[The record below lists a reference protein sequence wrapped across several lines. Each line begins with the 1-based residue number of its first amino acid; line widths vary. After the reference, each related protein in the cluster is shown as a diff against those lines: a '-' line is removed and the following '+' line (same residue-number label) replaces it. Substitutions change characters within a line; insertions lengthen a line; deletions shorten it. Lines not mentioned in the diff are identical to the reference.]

1 MRALIY
7 CRISADREGSGLG
20 VDRQREDCEA
30 LADNLGWEVVDVF
43 TDNDLSAYSGKPRPA
58 YKAMLEEL
66 RKGRAQAV
74 IAWHTDRLHRSPVEL
89 ESFISLCEPLSIVV
103 RTVQAGEIDLST
115 PSGQMNARIVGAVAR
130 HEIDHARKRM
140 VRAHEQA
147 AAAGKWRARRQVFGY
162 TKDGTSTVHTEAQA
176 IRLAAA
182 DVLAGKSLR
191 QVAREWNEAGYVSK
205 GSAPKWN
212 ASSVRRILANPRYA
226 ALQEYQGRIVGN
238 GNWPQILDRDEH
250 AALLALFAD
259 PRRSSRLGNERKHQ
273 GSGVYRC
280 GICGAA
286 MTMTYASD
294 GALHYRCT
302 ASAHLS
308 RQGGALDAW
317 VDELVL
323 GRLSRPD
330 AQMTLE
336 TRDRD
341 LPALQTERDGL
352 QSRMDQL
359 AAMFAEGA
367 IDSSQLRRGTEDLR
381 VKVARLDEELA
392 DARSVSPLADLVL
405 AGDELRSRWE
415 ALSADL
421 RGQVIA
427 SLMDVV
433 VLRSPRGLRR
443 FEPEYISVVWKV

>member
-20 VDRQREDCEA
+20 VDRQREDCES
-30 LADNLGWEVVDVF
+30 LAEKLGWDVVDVF

-58 YKAMLEEL
+58 YKAMLEAL
-66 RKGRAQAV
+66 RKGRAHAV

-89 ESFISLCEPLSIVV
+89 ESFIALCEPLAIVV

-147 AAAGKWRARRQVFGY
+147 AAAGKWRARRHVFGY
-162 TKDGTSTVHTEAQA
+162 VKDGSATDPKEARA
-176 IRLAAA
+176 IKIAAS

-212 ASSVRRILANPRYA
+212 ASSIRRILANPRYA
-226 ALQEYQGRIVGN
+226 ALQEYQGRIVGD
-238 GNWPQILDRDEH
+238 GDWPQILDRDEH
-250 AALLALFAD
+250 HALLALFAD
-259 PRRSSRLGNERKHQ
+259 PNRSSRLGSERKHQ

-280 GICGAA
+280 GICGST
-286 MTMTYASD
+286 MTMTYTAD

-308 RQGGALDAW
+308 RQGEALDAW
-317 VDELVL
+317 IDEVVL
-323 GRLSRPD
+323 GRLSMPD
-330 AQMTLE
+330 AQLTLE
-336 TRDRD
+336 AKDRD

-367 IDSSQLRRGTEDLR
+367 IDGSQLRRGTEDLR
-381 VKVARLDEELA
+381 AKVARLDEELA

-405 AGDELRSRWE
+405 AGDQLRSRWK
-415 ALSADL
+415 ALSPDL

-427 SLMDVV
+427 SLIEVV

-443 FEPEYISVVWKV
+443 FEPEYIQITWKR